1 MKLWHGINM
10 NQHAI
15 GALMTRRQ
23 TCLNLQTMLLS
34 LTLPFTTAQAA
45 PPAPY
50 SLLMNQELEQVI
62 GKLKGAPQTDKEG
75 DASWCN
81 YEFANEKDAMEVWVF
96 PDDAIDHA
104 RKRTKKS
111 VVVKGLGDDQARLPV
126 CW

>member
-1 MKLWHGINM
+1 
-10 NQHAI
+10 
-15 GALMTRRQ
+15 MTRRQ

-45 PPAPY
+45 PPAPC

-81 YEFANEKDAMEVWVF
+81 YEFANGKDAMEVWGF
-96 PDDAIDHA
+96 PGDAIDRA
-104 RKRTKKS
+104 RKRAKNP
-111 VVVKGLGDDQARLPV
+111 VVVKGMGDDQARLPV